1 MRKNDVQVTDT
12 LPYGNNYSKSIT
24 TTLILNVMVDVCHRI
39 ETSQLIYS
47 ANQLTAFYM
56 LVIPNFS
63 LNFVKYF
70 KNGRPRSLLKD
81 QGSLLNSLDLVKGGN
96 PFEVTDS

>member
-1 MRKNDVQVTDT
+1 MQVTDT

-24 TTLILNVMVDVCHRI
+24 TTLILNVMMDVCHRI
-39 ETSQLIYS
+39 ETSQLIYF

-56 LVIPNFS
+56 LVISNFS

>member
-1 MRKNDVQVTDT
+1 MQVTDT

-24 TTLILNVMVDVCHRI
+24 TTLILNVMVDVCHRK

-56 LVIPNFS
+56 LVISNFS
-63 LNFVKYF
+63 LNCVKYF
-70 KNGRPRSLLKD
+70 KNGRPGSLLKD
-81 QGSLLNSLDLVKGGN
+81 QGSLSKSLDLVKGGN